1 MHACDFACLTTALD
15 VIDAALG
22 ITMVLTLIFLGWAGT
37 TPVPDDTVSPDNL

>member
-37 TPVPDDTVSPDNL
+37 TPALGDTVRP